1 MKYDYIIVL
10 CSEKKDKNGKFPEF
24 LDGKYLGGQT
34 RMDAAIEVYKEN
46 KEAEFI
52 IVGGYDKNGEGSQKI
67 EDMYEFLTNKCQNIK
82 IFKRPSL
89 PCTFHNLVAIFN
101 MWREYDIKLENKKIG
116 LLTNFYHLPRAL
128 RFWGELRKNEEFK
141 NIIVSCPIPI
151 SAESVIQNIPSE
163 MYNEKSNE
171 YLSALMGEVEGLKDI
186 EKDSYTDNC
195 LVKNREFFIE
205 IAKKYPNILLT
216 SKERKTFGF

>member
-34 RMDAAIEVYKEN
+34 RMNAAVEMYKEN

-52 IVGGYDKNGEGSQKI
+52 IVGGYDENGEGSKKV
-67 EDMYEFLTNKCQNIK
+67 EDMYEFLTNECQNIK
-82 IFKRPSL
+82 IFKCPSL

-101 MWREYDIKLENKKIG
+101 TWRKHNIKLENKKIG

-128 RFWGELRKNEEFK
+128 RFWSELNRKEEFK
-141 NIIVSCPIPI
+141 NIFIPCPIPI
-151 SAESVIQNIPSE
+151 SAESVVQNISSE
-163 MYNEKSNE
+163 MYNERSGE
-171 YLSALMGEVEGLKDI
+171 YLSTLMSEAEGFKDI

-195 LVKNREFFIE
+195 LLKKREFFIE

-216 SKERKTFGF
+216 SEERKAFGF